1 EYDKEGRRTG
11 RRYLCPENPRNAG
24 RTKTKPGG
32 ADAARA
38 TSRKRRSERKAFFE
52 SRRGRALYRRRALTI
67 EPFNSWF
74 KQLFEVARNVW
85 HRGLFNNRTQLLAAM
100 FVYQSLVC
108 YNHSLG
114 NSNARLKWILDAR

>member
-1 EYDKEGRRTG
+1 MTR
-11 RRYLCPENPRNAG
+11 A
-24 RTKTKPGG
+24 
-32 ADAARA
+32 AAARA
-38 TSRKRRSERKAFFE
+38 TSRKRRSECKAFFS
-52 SRRGRALYRRRALTI
+52 SRSVRALYGRRSLTI

-108 YNHSLG
+108 HNHSLG
-114 NSNARLKWILDAR
+114 NSNARLKCNLDTL